1 MIETTTPAE
10 APSVQPSVVEP
21 ITPMKVSEILR
32 LGSLSTTQAFG
43 RMVDNDGRMCALGVV
58 WHALGWDG
66 TPFVAFDTAL
76 LRGVHADPPSS
87 CDDVPPMSNS
97 EYRWPITSMIV
108 HLNDQHQWSFT
119 QIADW
124 LEGQGL

>member
-43 RMVDNDGRMCALGVV
+43 RMVDNDGRMCAL
-58 WHALGWDG
+58 G